1 METFV
6 FSSWCER
13 ILDGEVGD
21 WSKSLIEN
29 SVGGCSSG
37 FVSIFVLNLVVLC
50 SYKMFGVC
58 EVFLLSYFVDKSI
71 FLIEPL
77 IYSELWSIYFIKHP
91 PGYLTVEPEYT
102 T

>member
-58 EVFLLSYFVDKSI
+58 EVFLFSYFVDKSI
-71 FLIEPL
+71 FLVETL
-77 IYSELWSIYFIKHP
+77 IY
-91 PGYLTVEPEYT
+91 
-102 T
+102 

>member
-29 SVGGCSSG
+29 SVVVVQVDLS
-37 FVSIFVLNLVVLC
+37 VS
-50 SYKMFGVC
+50 
-58 EVFLLSYFVDKSI
+58 LS
-71 FLIEPL
+71 
-77 IYSELWSIYFIKHP
+77 
-91 PGYLTVEPEYT
+91 
-102 T
+102 